1 MNTKAIIAS
10 TLFTALIAG
19 QSAFAG
25 QDNDQGAFAT
35 DTAVT
40 QSVSADKVNYD
51 APKFDRTQRFDN
63 EETVSGRK

>member
-10 TLFTALIAG
+10 TLFTALLAG

-25 QDNDQGAFAT
+25 QDNDQGVFAT

-40 QSVSADKVNYD
+40 ESASTDKVNYD
-51 APKFDRTQRFDN
+51 TPKFERTQKFDN
-63 EETVSGRK
+63 EVTVSGRK